1 MEKITLK
8 PNEDLAPLA
17 LFGMLVIGN
26 RAIAVSSISVVEIQ
40 PFLEN
45 PLLKTEQIRIE
56 LTNGNSFDLDP
67 VESEAFTRQ
76 LQDLLR
82 QAQFGGG
89 VPQIKRG

>member
-1 MEKITLK
+1 MKSEITLK
-8 PNEDLAPLA
+8 PNEALAPLA
-17 LFGMLVIGN
+17 LFGMLVIGD
-26 RAIAVSSISVVEIQ
+26 RAIAVSSISVVEMI
-40 PFLEN
+40 ER
-45 PLLKTEQIRIE
+45 QIRIE

>member
-1 MEKITLK
+1 MKSEITLK
-8 PNEDLAPLA
+8 PNDDLAPLA

-26 RAIAVSSISVVEIQ
+26 RAIAVSSISVVETQIGS
-40 PFLEN
+40 
-45 PLLKTEQIRIE
+45 IRIE
-56 LTNGNSFDLDP
+56 LTSGNSFDLDP

>member
-1 MEKITLK
+1 MKSEMLK
-8 PNEDLAPLA
+8 PNDDLAPLA

-26 RAIAVSSISVVEIQ
+26 RAIAVSSISVVETQIGS
-40 PFLEN
+40 
-45 PLLKTEQIRIE
+45 IRIE

>member
-1 MEKITLK
+1 MESKITLT
-8 PNEDLAPLA
+8 PNDALAPLS

-26 RAIAVSSISVVEIQ
+26 RAIAVSSISVVDIQ
-40 PFLEN
+40 PF
-45 PLLKTEQIRIE
+45 TEQIRIE

>member
-1 MEKITLK
+1 MESKITLT
-8 PNEDLAPLA
+8 PNDALAPLA
-17 LFGMLVIGN
+17 LFGMLLVGD
-26 RAIAVSSISVVEIQ
+26 RAIAVSSISVVEMI
-40 PFLEN
+40 ER
-45 PLLKTEQIRIE
+45 QIRIE

>member
-1 MEKITLK
+1 MKSEITLK
-8 PNEDLAPLA
+8 PNDALAPLA
-17 LFGMLVIGN
+17 LFGMLLVGD
-26 RAIAVSSISVVEIQ
+26 RAIAVSSISVVEMI
-40 PFLEN
+40 E
-45 PLLKTEQIRIE
+45 KQIRIE
-56 LTNGNSFDLDP
+56 LTSGNSFDLDP